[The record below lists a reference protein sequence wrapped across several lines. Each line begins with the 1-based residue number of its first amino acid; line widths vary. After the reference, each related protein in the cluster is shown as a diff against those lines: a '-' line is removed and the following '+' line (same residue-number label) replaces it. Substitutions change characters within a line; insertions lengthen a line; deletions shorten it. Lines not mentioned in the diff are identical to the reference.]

1 MIEKLSPSRFFSGG
15 ERLYLK
21 RLFFLLFAVLSF
33 VVNTA
38 FADNELN
45 AVLKKIDEKQKSVE
59 TMKGQFVQRK
69 SLSLLQNEVVSKG
82 TMYFKKPQR
91 MVWEYKEPERNTMIV
106 NGNIVWFY
114 LPDLKEATR
123 FDLSQKAE
131 IKSIFEKMA
140 IGMGQSAEEMKK
152 NYDVSILKKVRK
164 PDLPAKQAGK
174 NIIVLQLIPKDAAIS
189 NFFKKIHLWFE
200 EDGALYKT
208 ELFEKNNDTTIIEFK
223 DMKFN
228 VSISNSVFDFKLP
241 KDVKVINPLQ

>member
-1 MIEKLSPSRFFSGG
+1 MLLWYDTKIKPFIFLGG
-15 ERLYLK
+15 LRLYFK
-21 RLFFLLFAVLSF
+21 ILFYVLFVAIGF
-33 VVNTA
+33 AANTA

-45 AVLKKIDEKQKSVE
+45 AILKKIDEKQKSVE

-69 SLSLLQNEVVSKG
+69 SLSLLQNEIVSKG
-82 TMYFKKPQR
+82 TMYFKRPQR
-91 MVWEYKEPERNTMIV
+91 MVWEYKEPEKNTMIV

-152 NYDVSILKKVRK
+152 SYDVSLLKKIRK
-164 PDLPAKQAGK
+164 SDK

-200 EDGALYKT
+200 EDGVLYKT
-208 ELFEKNNDTTIIEFK
+208 ELFERNNDMTIIEFK
-223 DMKFN
+223 NMKFN
-228 VSISNSVFDFKLP
+228 ASISDSVFDFSP
-241 KDVKVINPLQ
+241 PNNVKVVNPLQ